1 MSLSSASRP
10 SETAPPR
17 RLPESE
23 ASVTSAATRWQ
34 AVEHL
39 DSLTRKY
46 TAHQRF
52 YGFVY
57 PEQQRAR
64 ETRIIVR
71 IRAQRVS
78 LDAIHI
84 GDH

>member
-1 MSLSSASRP
+1 
-10 SETAPPR
+10 
-17 RLPESE
+17 
-23 ASVTSAATRWQ
+23 VTSAATRWQ

-71 IRAQRVS
+71 IRARRVS

>member
-1 MSLSSASRP
+1 MAGRR
-10 SETAPPR
+10 TPR
-17 RLPESE
+17 QLP
-23 ASVTSAATRWQ
+23 
-34 AVEHL
+34 H
-39 DSLTRKY
+39 KY